1 MSRYLKK
8 KTNRTETYDVREMF
22 ELFWNQVSQ
31 LIFYIMKGMFLC
43 VCEKNI
49 KITEPM
55 DKSTCAIK
63 TYINKSDK

>member
-1 MSRYLKK
+1 
-8 KTNRTETYDVREMF
+8 MF